1 MLCPVPVWQSPGA
14 EGTCCVPAAGLE
26 QGARARLST
35 KPCPRA
41 LLLVH
46 LGVKLVMAKKHLTQV
61 LANDYPIKESA
72 DIISFSGFINLSD
85 NKTDGA

>member
-1 MLCPVPVWQSPGA
+1 MA
-14 EGTCCVPAAGLE
+14 AAGLE
-26 QGARARLST
+26 LQPVHGSPRARGL
-35 KPCPRA
+35 C
-41 LLLVH
+41 LHVH

-72 DIISFSGFINLSD
+72 DIISFGGFINLSD